1 MNNEKY
7 NQIIDEAYGKYL
19 DYLQENDIHGL
30 WYDKKNFI
38 KDIKNSS
45 YIVSTIYDIDFDI
58 SKMFLVF
65 YKNYKHFH
73 ILFLKFHP

>member
-38 KDIKNSS
+38 NECKTDVEFSERWELK
-45 YIVSTIYDIDFDI
+45 IDE
-58 SKMFLVF
+58 KW
-65 YKNYKHFH
+65 YNETYGGNNEQ
-73 ILFLKFHP
+73 

>member
-38 KDIKNSS
+38 NECKTDVEFSERWG
-45 YIVSTIYDIDFDI
+45 
-58 SKMFLVF
+58 
-65 YKNYKHFH
+65 
-73 ILFLKFHP
+73 LKIEEQELKRYNL